1 MSVSFY
7 AVDMP
12 EKIELGI
19 SLNWSNSNARA
30 VLSVLGLPGYD
41 EDTLAGEATIAE
53 CRRAVIRANAT
64 ESLDAYTRPDAVEYA
79 PPREHERGVVE
90 LKPVRMVSFGLCE
103 EGIRE
108 RVDAFAAFVEAA
120 VSAGALVISWG

>member
-7 AVDMP
+7 VVGVP

-19 SLNWSNSNARA
+19 SLNWANSNARA
-30 VLSVLGLPGYD
+30 VLNVLGLPGYD
-41 EDTLAGEATIAE
+41 EDTLAGEATIVV

-64 ESLDAYTRPDAVEYA
+64 ESLDAYTRPGAVEYA
-79 PPREHERGVVE
+79 PPREHEDGVVE

-120 VSAGALVISWG
+120 AGAGALGISWG